1 MRIRGILGRIAA
13 AALCVGA
20 LGVAIAAAHVVKYPT
35 GSSSIEYANLDDP
48 DSTDFF
54 SGKVSAKKKSCK
66 AKRRVAVFRDTPG
79 VDQEVGSD
87 RTTGAGSWKVFADNV
102 PTGDYYA
109 DSDRKTLKLTV
120 DHRHVCRAVRSQTIQ
135 AGP

>member
-1 MRIRGILGRIAA
+1 MRIRKLLFVFVV
-13 AALCVGA
+13 AALCVAAMAG
-20 LGVAIAAAHVVKYPT
+20 GVASAHVVKYPT
-35 GSSSIEYANLDDP
+35 GSLSVEYSNLDDP

-54 SGKVSAKKKSCK
+54 SGKVSANKQACK
-66 AKRRVAVFRDTPG
+66 ENRRVAVFHDTPG

-87 RTTGAGSWKVFADNV
+87 RTTGDGSWKVFAENAA
-102 PTGDYYA
+102 TGDYYA
-109 DSDRKTLKLTV
+109 ESDRKTLKLTV

>member
-1 MRIRGILGRIAA
+1 MRIREVLCTIAP
-13 AALCVGA
+13 ALCLAAVVIA
-20 LGVAIAAAHVVKYPT
+20 VASAHVVKYPT
-35 GSSSIEYANLDDP
+35 GSLGIEYSNLDDP

-54 SGKVSAKKKSCK
+54 SGDVSANKKACK
-66 AKRRVAVFRDTPG
+66 ANRRVAVFHDTPG

-87 RTTGAGSWKVFADNV
+87 RTSGAGSWKIFAENAA
-102 PTGDYYA
+102 TGDYYA
-109 DSDRKTLKLTV
+109 ESDRKTLKLTV